1 MEGYLFATEVC
12 MFTVISDVYGVVCLS
27 LFTAYG
33 VFVVVN
39 FFGVVCLLLLIIK
52 RGVCCCCLHCG
63 VFVIVCLQC
72 GVFVIVCL
80 QCGVFVIVCLQCGVF
95 RRWYKSHQRDM
106 MGDEH
111 TDYEYQRR
119 TVPPISTN
127 GMATADG
134 QGHAD
139 SERKSSSS
147 DKEKEKDAEAE
158 AEMQEMFPE
167 V

>member
-1 MEGYLFATEVC
+1 M
-12 MFTVISDVYGVVCLS
+12 S

-52 RGVCCCCLHCG
+52 RGVCCC
-63 VFVIVCLQC
+63 
-72 GVFVIVCL
+72 
-80 QCGVFVIVCLQCGVF
+80 CLQCGVF

-134 QGHAD
+134 QGHAE

-147 DKEKEKDAEAE
+147 DKEKDKEAEAE